1 MTPWT
6 LTHQVSL
13 SIEFPRQEYWS
24 GWPFLSPGD
33 LPNPGFEPG
42 SPAPQADSLPTELQ
56 GEPSLVV
63 TVYDVLLFLLKL
75 QEEGIQF
82 N

>member
-1 MTPWT
+1 M
-6 LTHQVSL
+6 
-13 SIEFPRQEYWS
+13 
-24 GWPFLSPGD
+24 PFLSPGD
-33 LPNPGFEPG
+33 LPNPGLEPG